1 MNKKS
6 EIDRAESFF
15 RWTVARPKTLLTLS
29 MVLMAAALMFLPQL
43 YKDTRSDAFLAAD
56 NPALVYREKVK
67 EQFGL
72 SDPLVIAVVS
82 EGGGGVFTPQTL
94 QLVEWLTDAVMELPN
109 IDAARVKSLAT
120 EKNIVGSAEGMD
132 VIPFFDPVPQ
142 TLAESATLRE
152 AIEDFPLYYGSL
164 VARDGKATLVVAEMV
179 DELAAEGSYQRIM
192 ALVAA
197 APVVEGVEI
206 HVAGEGAI
214 AGYLGSY
221 IDADAQRLNPLAGL
235 IITLIMIYAF
245 RRFSPAL
252 FGNVIIAASVF
263 ITLGVM
269 AGNGIAFFVITNAL
283 PVILIGIS
291 VADAI
296 HIYSTYF
303 ELQAKEPDRDITDLT
318 VATMVEMWRPITL
331 TSITTAAGFLGLYLA
346 AYMPPFMYFGL
357 FAAFGVM
364 VAWFFSLFFLP
375 AAIVLSKPR
384 VHPRFIDRAEGDS
397 DYFTRA
403 MTSLGRASLKRPRVI
418 IGLFVAIAITGLFAA
433 SHLQVDEDRIA
444 TFHHSEPIFQADKL
458 INRHL
463 DGSNNIDIVVET
475 PNPEDLFRPENL
487 QRMEALQRYAESLPF
502 VQGSTSIVDYLKQM
516 NRSLDGG
523 AAENYRLPSSA
534 ELAAQY
540 FLIYS
545 ASSDP
550 TDFEEEVDYDY
561 QTANIRLNLNSGRY
575 QDTHGVVEAL
585 QTYIDASF
593 NDAEIHATLSG
604 RVNVNYHWIKDLGQS
619 HFLGLGVALVL
630 VWAVASLLFGSLQA
644 GTLALIPV
652 AGAILLVYSA
662 MVSLGISLGIGTS
675 MFASVAIGLGVD
687 FAIHTLDRLRGLY
700 RELDGDMD
708 RVFDQFY
715 ATTGRALLFNFLA
728 IAFGFGVL
736 IFSKVVPLMNF
747 GSIVVVAVTTSFIA
761 SLTLLPAVVKVFTPR
776 FIVEP
781 EAPSGYRWGIP
792 VRVGLVVLGVSALTL
807 MALPGVANAVE
818 TPALSAD
825 AIVARVN
832 QADDGGFVTRKLAM
846 QMVDRRGKVRDRKTV
861 SYRKY
866 FGEEKRTVL
875 FYEAPA
881 NIRDT
886 AFMTWDYP
894 DHAVDDDQWLYLPA
908 LRKVRRISASDRGDY
923 FLGTDFTYE
932 DIKLE
937 GKLEPEDF
945 DFSLLGEE
953 EINGTVTFKLASV
966 PKTPDIARELGYGRT
981 EFWVDPANWMVVRAE
996 FWDPKD
1002 KPLKSL
1008 VISDIRQVDGIW
1020 TRHQLEVTN
1029 HQTGHLSRF
1038 TFSEVDYQS
1047 EVRDA
1052 MFSRRTLS
1060 RGR

>member
-1 MNKKS
+1 
-6 EIDRAESFF
+6 
-15 RWTVARPKTLLTLS
+15 
-29 MVLMAAALMFLPQL
+29 
-43 YKDTRSDAFLAAD
+43 
-56 NPALVYREKVK
+56 
-67 EQFGL
+67 
-72 SDPLVIAVVS
+72 
-82 EGGGGVFTPQTL
+82 
-94 QLVEWLTDAVMELPN
+94 
-109 IDAARVKSLAT
+109 
-120 EKNIVGSAEGMD
+120 
-132 VIPFFDPVPQ
+132 
-142 TLAESATLRE
+142 
-152 AIEDFPLYYGSL
+152 
-164 VARDGKATLVVAEMV
+164 
-179 DELAAEGSYQRIM
+179 
-192 ALVAA
+192 
-197 APVVEGVEI
+197 
-206 HVAGEGAI
+206 
-214 AGYLGSY
+214 
-221 IDADAQRLNPLAGL
+221 
-235 IITLIMIYAF
+235 
-245 RRFSPAL
+245 
-252 FGNVIIAASVF
+252 
-263 ITLGVM
+263 
-269 AGNGIAFFVITNAL
+269 
-283 PVILIGIS
+283 
-291 VADAI
+291 
-296 HIYSTYF
+296 
-303 ELQAKEPDRDITDLT
+303 
-318 VATMVEMWRPITL
+318 
-331 TSITTAAGFLGLYLA
+331 
-346 AYMPPFMYFGL
+346 
-357 FAAFGVM
+357 
-364 VAWFFSLFFLP
+364 
-375 AAIVLSKPR
+375 
-384 VHPRFIDRAEGDS
+384 
-397 DYFTRA
+397 
-403 MTSLGRASLKRPRVI
+403 
-418 IGLFVAIAITGLFAA
+418 
-433 SHLQVDEDRIA
+433 
-444 TFHHSEPIFQADKL
+444 
-458 INRHL
+458 
-463 DGSNNIDIVVET
+463 
-475 PNPEDLFRPENL
+475 
-487 QRMEALQRYAESLPF
+487 MEALQRYAESLPF

-728 IAFGFGVL
+728 IACGFGVL
-736 IFSKVVPLMNF
+736 ISSKVVPLMNF

-1047 EVRDA
+1047 EVRDS

>member
-1 MNKKS
+1 MKTQS
-6 EIDRAESFF
+6 EIARAERFF

-29 MVLMAAALMFLPQL
+29 MVMMAAALMFLPQL

-82 EGGGGVFTPQTL
+82 DGDSGVFTPQTL
-94 QLVEWLTDAVMELPN
+94 QLVEWLTNAVMELPN

-120 EKNIVGSAEGMD
+120 ENNIIGSAEGMD

-142 TLAESATLRE
+142 TLAESATLRD

-179 DELAAEGSYQRIM
+179 DDLAAEESYQRIM

-197 APVVEGVEI
+197 APAVQGVEI

-252 FGNVIIAASVF
+252 FGNVIIAASVL

-269 AGNGIAFFVITNAL
+269 AANGIAFFVITNAL

-303 ELQAKEPDRDITDLT
+303 ELQAKQPDRDITDLT

-331 TSITTAAGFLGLYLA
+331 TSITTAAGFMGLYFA

-384 VHPRFIDRAEGDS
+384 VHPRFIGRAEGDN
-397 DYFTRA
+397 DYFARA
-403 MTSLGRASLKRPRVI
+403 MNSLGRASLKRPRTI
-418 IGLFVAIAITGLFAA
+418 IGLFVVIALSGLYAA

-463 DGSNNIDIVVET
+463 DGTNNLDIVVET

-487 QRMEALQRYAESLPF
+487 QRMEALQRYAESLPV

-523 AAENYRLPSSA
+523 TAEDYRLPSSA
-534 ELAAQY
+534 QLVAQY

-561 QTANIRLNLNSGRY
+561 QTANIRLNLNSGSY
-575 QDTHGVVEAL
+575 QDTRAVVESL
-585 QTYIDASF
+585 QAYVDSSF
-593 NDAEIHATLSG
+593 NNEAIHATLSG

-662 MVSLGISLGIGTS
+662 MVSLGIHLGIGTS

-687 FAIHTLDRLRGLY
+687 FAVHTLDRLRGLY
-700 RELDGDMD
+700 RELDGDLD

-728 IAFGFGVL
+728 VACGFGVL
-736 IFSKVVPLMNF
+736 ISSKVVPLMNF
-747 GSIVVVAVTTSFIA
+747 GSIVVVAVSTSFIA
-761 SLTLLPAVVKVFTPR
+761 SLTLLPAVVKVFTPG

-781 EAPSGYRWGIP
+781 EASSGYRWGTL
-792 VRVGLVVLGVSALTL
+792 VRVGMVVLGVSALTL
-807 MALPGVANAVE
+807 VVLPGVANAVE

-832 QADDGGFVTRKLAM
+832 QADDGGFVSRKLAM

-894 DHAVDDDQWLYLPA
+894 DHAVDDDQWLYLPG

-953 EINGTVTFKLASV
+953 EISGTVTYKLASV

-981 EFWVDPANWMVVRAE
+981 EFWVDPSNWMVVRAE

-1002 KPLKSL
+1002 KHLKSL

-1047 EVRDA
+1047 AVRDS
-1052 MFSRRTLS
+1052 MFTRRTLS